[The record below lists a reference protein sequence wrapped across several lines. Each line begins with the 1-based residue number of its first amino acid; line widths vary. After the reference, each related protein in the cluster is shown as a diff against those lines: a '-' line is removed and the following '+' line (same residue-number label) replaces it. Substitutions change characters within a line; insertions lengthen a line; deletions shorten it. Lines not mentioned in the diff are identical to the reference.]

1 MDLLG
6 FFQRVR
12 IIKFASG
19 SWASS
24 LLGIAACICCV
35 LLFFINRRRQGFP
48 IHWPI
53 VGMAPS
59 LFIHLILN
67 DTYDWLSRILNKCG
81 GTLVFRGPND
91 KWSAVVTSDPANVE
105 YILKTKFSS
114 FPKGPTFTR
123 AFRDFLG
130 DGILNADG
138 HLWALQRKTA
148 VSEFNSSTSLGHAI
162 ESLQESV
169 PGRLIPIL
177 DDACSSCRIID
188 LQDVFMR
195 FTFDNICNRAFGVEP
210 SCLSPSLPTVPF
222 AEAIEVAAEATAL
235 RFVTPK
241 FVRRF
246 MKRLGVGID
255 VKLEAALKIIDEFAM
270 EIISSRRKQF
280 ITAGS
285 DYKLP
290 DDLLS
295 VFMKSR
301 DEHGLLYSETFL
313 RDVCVNFILAGR
325 DTTSVALSWFFWLL
339 LQHPDVEDKIMEEIY
354 SILEAR
360 PNHEKLQHEVNQDP
374 VRFSK
379 EELKQMHY
387 LHACLSETMRL
398 YPPLPIDRKQVSEN
412 VVLPDGTPI
421 KKGTVIF
428 YIIYAMGRM
437 ESMWGNDC
445 MEFRPERWLNNG
457 VFLSH
462 SSLKFAVFNGGPR
475 LCLGKDFAY
484 LQMKYVAA
492 SVLYCFKV
500 RGADSIESV
509 KSKLGVT
516 LYMKGGFKVKLHS
529 RRINT

>member
-6 FFQRVR
+6 SMGRMR
-12 IIKFASG
+12 IIEFASG
-19 SWASS
+19 GLAAS
-24 LLGIAACICCV
+24 LGTAAFVCCV
-35 LLFFINRRRQGFP
+35 FLFFINRRRWGFP
-48 IHWPI
+48 IEWPI
-53 VGMAPS
+53 IGMLPS

-67 DTYDWLSRILNKCG
+67 DTYDWLSRTLNKCG
-81 GTLVFRGPND
+81 GTFVFRGPND
-91 KWSAVVTSDPANVE
+91 NWSAVITSDPANVE

-114 FPKGPTFTR
+114 FPKGPIFRR

-138 HLWALQRKTA
+138 HFWALQRKTA
-148 VSEFNSSTSLGHAI
+148 VSEFNSSTSLSHAI

-169 PGRLIPIL
+169 TGRLIPIL
-177 DDACSSCRIID
+177 DAACSSCRIID

-210 SCLSPSLPTVPF
+210 FCLSPSLPAVPF
-222 AEAIEVAAEATAL
+222 AKAIEVAAEATAL

-241 FVRRF
+241 FSRRF
-246 MKRLGVGID
+246 MRRLGLGID
-255 VKLEAALKIIDEFAM
+255 VKLQDALKTIDEFLM
-270 EIISSRRKQF
+270 DIISSRRKQF
-280 ITAGS
+280 ISAAGS
-285 DYKLP
+285 DDKVP

-295 VFMKSR
+295 VFMRCR
-301 DEHGLLYSETFL
+301 DEHGTFLYSEKSL
-313 RDVCVNFILAGR
+313 RDVCLNFIFAGR

-339 LQHPDVEDKIMEEIY
+339 LQHPHVEDKIVEEIY

-360 PNHEKLQHEVNQDP
+360 KQLEGNNDP
-374 VRFSK
+374 VVCFSK

-387 LHACLSETMRL
+387 LHACLSEALRL
-398 YPPLPIDRKQVSEN
+398 YPPLPIDRKQVSED
-412 VVLPDGTPI
+412 VVLPDGTAV

-437 ESMWGNDC
+437 ESIWGRDC
-445 MEFRPERWLNNG
+445 MDFKPERWLNKG
-457 VFLSH
+457 DFPGH
-462 SSLKFAVFNGGPR
+462 SAPKFSVFNGGPR
-475 LCLGKDFAY
+475 VCLGKDFAY

-500 RGADSIESV
+500 RAADSIESV

-516 LYMKGGFKVKLHS
+516 LYMKGGFKVTLQA
-529 RRINT
+529 RRVNA

>member
-1 MDLLG
+1 MD
-6 FFQRVR
+6 FFSIMQRMR
-12 IIKFASG
+12 IIEFASG
-19 SWASS
+19 SSAA
-24 LLGIAACICCV
+24 LLGTAACICCV
-35 LLFFINRRRQGFP
+35 LLFFISWRRRRVP
-48 IHWPI
+48 IQWPI
-53 VGMAPS
+53 IGMVPS

-67 DTYDWLSRILNKCG
+67 DTYDWLSRTLNKCG
-81 GTLVFRGPND
+81 GTFVFRGPN
-91 KWSAVVTSDPANVE
+91 KNWSAVITSDPANVE

-138 HLWALQRKTA
+138 HFWASQRKTA

-169 PGRLIPIL
+169 RGRLIPIL
-177 DDACSSCRIID
+177 ADACSSCRIID

-210 SCLSPSLPTVPF
+210 CCLSPSLPSVPF
-222 AEAIEVAAEATAL
+222 AKAIEVAAEATAL

-246 MKRLGVGID
+246 MRRLGVGID
-255 VKLEAALKIIDEFAM
+255 VKLQSALKIIDEFVM
-270 EIISSRRKQF
+270 EIVSSRRKQF
-280 ITAGS
+280 ISAGS

-290 DDLLS
+290 EDLLS

-301 DEHGLLYSETFL
+301 DEHGFLYSETLL

-339 LQHPDVEDKIMEEIY
+339 LQHPSVEDKIMEEIY

-360 PNHEKLQHEVNQDP
+360 PNQKQEGNDP
-374 VRFSK
+374 VCFSK
-379 EELKQMHY
+379 DELKQMHY
-387 LHACLSETMRL
+387 LHACLSEAIRL
-398 YPPLPIDRKQVSEN
+398 YPPLPLDRKQVSEN

-437 ESMWGNDC
+437 ESIWGNDC
-445 MEFRPERWLNNG
+445 MEFKPERWLNKG

-462 SSLKFAVFNGGPR
+462 PAPKFAVFNGGPR

-484 LQMKYVAA
+484 LQMKYLAA

-500 RGADSIESV
+500 RAADSIESV
-509 KSKLGVT
+509 ESKLGVT
-516 LYMKGGFKVKLHS
+516 LYMKGGFRVTLHA
-529 RRINT
+529 RPINT